1 MTESVGQF
9 VENLWHILLELSPW
23 LLLGMVIAG
32 VLHVFLPEGFI
43 LKHMGGRKFADV
55 FKAVAIGVPM
65 PLCSCGVIPAALG
78 LKKEGAS
85 DGASVG
91 FLISTPQT
99 GVDSILVS
107 ATFLGWPFAIFK
119 VFAALLSGL
128 VGGVLVNLFDKSPA
142 AAAQTHSEKA
152 CCHAS
157 HAEHPI
163 PQSPRTFRLKDVLHF
178 ALIDLLKDIYRWL
191 LIGIL
196 LAALISTLL
205 PENSLKD
212 IPWTQ
217 GLPGMLMM
225 LAISIPMYICT
236 TASAPLAASLVAA
249 GMSPGAALVLLMA
262 GPVTNIAT
270 LGAILRTFGKNVFA
284 IYLLTVVVLSLLLGG
299 LFNFLLADLPAAAA
313 HLHHDHSLLH
323 VAAAIFLIALFGY
336 FLTLELRAKRPRKTS
351 ANDPSCPHCKTD
363 QPS

>member
-1 MTESVGQF
+1 MADGIGQF
-9 VENLWHILLELSPW
+9 GGHLWHILLELSPW

-32 VLHVFLPEGFI
+32 ILHVLLPEGFI
-43 LKHMGGRKFADV
+43 VRHLGGRKFADV

-119 VFAALLSGL
+119 VFAALVSGL
-128 VGGVLVNLFDKSPA
+128 IGGVLVNLFDTSPA
-142 AAAQTHSEKA
+142 AAQKKPSEPS
-152 CCHAS
+152 CCHS
-157 HAEHPI
+157 
-163 PQSPRTFRLKDVLHF
+163 SPPANAAFAVRRTFRLKDVLRF
-178 ALIDLLKDIYRWL
+178 AFIDLLKDIYRWL

-270 LGAILRTFGKNVFA
+270 LGAVLRAFGKKVFA
-284 IYLLTVVVLSLLLGG
+284 IYLLTVTLSSLLLGG
-299 LFNFLLADLPAAAA
+299 LFNFLLAELPASAV
-313 HLHHDHSLLH
+313 HRHEHHSPIHI
-323 VAAAIFLIALFGY
+323 AAAIFLIALFGY
-336 FLTLELRAKRPRKTS
+336 FLNLDLRTKWPRRKS
-351 ANDPSCPHCKTD
+351 APAPACPHCKTD
-363 QPS
+363 PPS